1 MWQYI
6 LKRFLL
12 MIPTLLGVA
21 LVVFLLMHVVPGD
34 IALLILGAGE
44 QGGDVNLTELAKVRH
59 KLGLDRPLF
68 VQFFSWV
75 WGIVRLDFGN
85 SLWTGAPVIEELR
98 TRFPLTLEVAVFA
111 TLVSTLIAIPLGTL
125 AAIRQDTWVDY
136 GVRVVSIGGLAIPNF
151 WTGILLILFLVIY
164 FEWSPPL
171 VFVPLWEDPWENI
184 KQLFWPIV
192 TVGYRNAAVSTRL
205 TRSAVL
211 EIMREDYIRTAWAKG
226 LREFLVV
233 AKHTLKNAMLPVITI
248 IGAELAFLM
257 GGLVVTETVFT
268 LNGLGRFIVDA
279 ILRRDI
285 PVVQTMVL
293 LTAFV
298 IVFVNLI
305 VDLLYAWLDPRISYR
320 TAKASQR

>member
-1 MWQYI
+1 
-6 LKRFLL
+6 
-12 MIPTLLGVA
+12 MIPTLFGVA
-21 LVVFLLMHVVPGD
+21 VLIFFLLRVVPGD
-34 IALLILGAGE
+34 IVELKYAGTGSYAPKEALDRERA
-44 QGGDVNLTELAKVRH
+44 R
-59 KLGLDRPLF
+59 LGLDQP
-68 VQFFSWV
+68 VWKQFITWIV
-75 WGIVRLDFGN
+75 GIPRLDFGT
-85 SLWTGAPVIEELR
+85 SMWTGAPVIEELR
-98 TRFPLTLEVAVFA
+98 IRFPLTLEVAVFA
-111 TLVSTLIAIPLGTL
+111 TMISTLIAIPLGTL

-136 GVRVVSIGGLAIPNF
+136 VVRVFSIGGLAIPNF
-151 WTGILLILFLVIY
+151 WTGILVILFLVIW
-164 FEWSPPL
+164 FQWSPPL
-171 VFVPLWEDPWENI
+171 VFVPLWTDPWENL

-285 PVVQTMVL
+285 PVVQAMVV
-293 LTAFV
+293 LTAFI
-298 IVFVNLI
+298 IVFVNLV

-320 TAKASQR
+320 DATAVRR

>member
-1 MWQYI
+1 
-6 LKRFLL
+6 
-12 MIPTLLGVA
+12 
-21 LVVFLLMHVVPGD
+21 
-34 IALLILGAGE
+34 
-44 QGGDVNLTELAKVRH
+44 
-59 KLGLDRPLF
+59 
-68 VQFFSWV
+68 
-75 WGIVRLDFGN
+75 
-85 SLWTGAPVIEELR
+85 
-98 TRFPLTLEVAVFA
+98 
-111 TLVSTLIAIPLGTL
+111 
-125 AAIRQDTWVDY
+125 
-136 GVRVVSIGGLAIPNF
+136 
-151 WTGILLILFLVIY
+151 
-164 FEWSPPL
+164 
-171 VFVPLWEDPWENI
+171 VFVPPWQDPWENI

-211 EIMREDYIRTAWAKG
+211 EVMREDYIRTAWAKG

-233 AKHTLKNAMLPVITI
+233 VKHTLKNAMLPVITI

-293 LTAFV
+293 LTAFL

-305 VDLLYAWLDPRISYR
+305 VDLLYACLDPRITYR
-320 TAKASQR
+320 TAKAGQR